1 MTWNDINTLIA
12 ALAALVTALAK
23 LVGAIRRPP

>member
-12 ALAALVTALAK
+12 ALAALVAALAK
-23 LVGAIRRPP
+23 LVWAIRRPP